1 MTCKLSLSQNKG
13 DSKERYCSS
22 PSTQCSVSTSLP
34 GPGLFHLFLQKRSPL
49 SLLRLRLSRIPT
61 GRCDMPRSSS
71 PSSPSAVTCD
81 SELTLPVRRSGIFLI
96 SGAECEMRSL
106 PWRSGLELGCKNGF
120 SVDSTGGGSI
130 PLVGVSAPISS
141 TEEGRV
147 ELGDCAQVVVV
158 AVALLVAWLRDEGT
172 EEGTPGCDGGGNGLM
187 VCLCGDGG
195 GFVGESGSCLL
206 CAVWLRTRIVVN
218 EASPLPR
225 RAPS

>member
-1 MTCKLSLSQNKG
+1 MRQWYNPTTPPAFLPCKPSFRYLQTTLSPNKG
-13 DSKERYCSS
+13 DFKERYRLQRQ
-22 PSTQCSVSTSLP
+22 STQCSISTSAP

-49 SLLRLRLSRIPT
+49 SLLRLRLSRIPV

-71 PSSPSAVTCD
+71 PSSPSAVTCE
-81 SELTLPVRRSGIFLI
+81 SGLTLPVRKSGIFLI

-130 PLVGVSAPISS
+130 PLVGVSASISS

-147 ELGDCAQVVVV
+147 DPGDCAYVVVV

-172 EEGTPGCDGGGNGLM
+172 EQGTPG
-187 VCLCGDGG
+187 
-195 GFVGESGSCLL
+195 
-206 CAVWLRTRIVVN
+206 
-218 EASPLPR
+218 
-225 RAPS
+225 